1 LSRKHAGEMRQL
13 VVSISNTELN
23 IRQFAL
29 VCTGAGKLTA
39 NARPK
44 RTTLP
49 AIRTRC
55 GIGRRWPCSRRSRC
69 TCSRIR
75 EIAHGSC
82 SGSTSD
88 SRLATANIRRR
99 CSRSEASSNARCLV
113 CGPRR
118 RKSPFSRQAEGAHW
132 WRRRDSRFRLFRDGL
147 DYAFIPQSLV
157 QLRERGVL
165 SGSSLRIL
173 VPALVSRRQPVYESL
188 QGGPEVGPLS
198 TPRRYRCRRHRRRW
212 PAPSGFADVSPVVT
226 SPSRVKATLLD
237 RTRVRKHYATG
248 HYMLSPF
255 FDSRHAL
262 PEGQGRR
269 TASYRAF

>member
-1 LSRKHAGEMRQL
+1 MYEQGESFAELRLRRVESTSPGAARTSRAVHEAYKADRARLALRDYVRLTPRNGRY
-13 VVSISNTELN
+13 TEGC
-23 IRQFAL
+23 A
-29 VCTGAGKLTA
+29 CSGAFSK
-39 NARPK
+39 
-44 RTTLP
+44 
-49 AIRTRC
+49 TRC
-55 GIGRRWPCSRRSRC
+55 WRC
-69 TCSRIR
+69 KRDEKR
-75 EIAHGSC
+75 
-82 SGSTSD
+82 
-88 SRLATANIRRR
+88 
-99 CSRSEASSNARCLV
+99 
-113 CGPRR
+113 
-118 RKSPFSRQAEGAHW
+118 SPFSRQAEGAHW